1 MAGFK
6 HSQPGLRFANEK
18 ITPDEQDSYFIYDI
32 GQAGT
37 SGAWFGTV
45 AASGTSAVVAVGV
58 VNTQAD
64 YPRNVNFSLAGTGAG
79 MAGTLTYNA
88 KDVFGSQY
96 QETIATG
103 TASNGGTVVGTGL
116 CANFIS
122 GTVSFGTA
130 IGNGTATVGFV
141 PGTGCLFQL
150 PVRIGSATDVVLM
163 SMLNGTGAV
172 TYNGGS
178 INAGAFIGTL
188 ANGVGYIRPA
198 QAVTGSQTIN
208 VWVKSTYSAELPWTF
223 SNLKQV
229 A

>member
-18 ITPDEQDSYFIYDI
+18 ITPDEQDSYYIYDI

-37 SGAWFGTV
+37 SSLWFGTCPI
-45 AASGTSAVVAVGV
+45 AGTSATGTVVIS
-58 VNTQAD
+58 NTQAD
-64 YPRNVNFSLAGTGAG
+64 YPRNVNFTLVGTGAG
-79 MAGTLTYNA
+79 MAGTLTYSA
-88 KDVFGSQY
+88 IDAFGSAY
-96 QETIATG
+96 TETLKTG

-116 CANFIS
+116 CATFTG
-122 GTVSFGTA
+122 GTVNFGTA
-130 IGNGTATVGFV
+130 VGNGTTQVGFV
-141 PGTGCLFQL
+141 PGTGCFFEL
-150 PVRIGSATDVVLM
+150 PIRIGSLTDVVFM

-178 INAGAFIGTL
+178 INAGSFVGTL
-188 ANGVGYIRPA
+188 GNGVGYVRPA

-208 VWVKSTYSAELPWTF
+208 VWIRSTYSAELPWTF